1 MDKKY
6 KYKFTKSFYIIGIL
20 GGVIALACIV
30 INAIRFIGLSS
41 KQIVP
46 GFYEYVSLILSV
58 LLSIAFIV
66 FIITAIKS
74 SYYQITDKQV
84 ILKWGIIKN
93 KIDISDVKE
102 IKFITNT
109 QKLELTFEDDSY
121 FVIAVSS
128 EWKEDFV
135 DELRKTFPK
144 IHYIQETQEDK
155 K

>member
-1 MDKKY
+1 MQEK
-6 KYKFTKSFYIIGIL
+6 IIGKKIGMQVMIITIL
-20 GGVIALACIV
+20 VM
-30 INAIRFIGLSS
+30 
-41 KQIVP
+41 
-46 GFYEYVSLILSV
+46 ILSV
-58 LLSIAFIV
+58 FGLIKGGEMMDAGGSPALFIV

-144 IHYIQETQEDK
+144 IPYIQETQEDK

>member
-20 GGVIALACIV
+20 GSVIALACIV

-144 IHYIQETQEDK
+144 IPYIQETEEEK

>member
-6 KYKFTKSFYIIGIL
+6 KYKFTKSFYIIGVL
-20 GGVIALACIV
+20 GGVIALACIA
-30 INAIRFIGLSS
+30 INVVRFIGLSS

-58 LLSIAFIV
+58 ILSIAFIV

-93 KIDISDVKE
+93 KVDIFDVKE

-109 QKLELTFEDDSY
+109 QKLELIFEDDSY
-121 FVIAVSS
+121 FIIAVSS

-135 DELRKTFPK
+135 DELRKNFPK
-144 IHYIQETQEDK
+144 IPYIQETEEEK

>member
-6 KYKFTKSFYIIGIL
+6 KYKFTKSFYIIGVL
-20 GGVIALACIV
+20 GSIIALACIA

-41 KQIVP
+41 KEIVP
-46 GFYEYVSLILSV
+46 GFYEYVSLILS
-58 LLSIAFIV
+58 LILSIAFIV
-66 FIITAIKS
+66 FIVTAIKS

-93 KIDISDVKE
+93 KSDISSVKE
-102 IKFITNT
+102 IKLITNT
-109 QKLELTFEDDSY
+109 QKLELIFDDDSY
-121 FVIAVSS
+121 FVIAVST

-135 DELRKTFPK
+135 DELRKNFPK
-144 IHYIQETQEDK
+144 IPYIQETEENK